1 MNSVSKFALSFVVIF
16 LLSFPVFSQSAYLPL
31 NQEYNRSI
39 QEALYSRNIRFHT
52 SVRPYNFRDVR
63 AAVHYDSIQ
72 SLLRMTRVMNK
83 KWKQKAWDKLFN
95 DDVITLYKKDFSLV
109 INPLMDF
116 SYGHDFVE
124 NKNVWI
130 NTRGLEVKGR
140 IGKNFTFYT
149 NFYENQ
155 GAFVNYIDTTI
166 RKLLVVPGQGRV
178 QYYLDSTGKHLYL
191 NGNGFDYSSATGYIS
206 FTAGK
211 HFMFQLGHGKNFLG
225 DGYRSLLLSDNAYA
239 NAYLKMEINFWHM
252 KYLVLYN
259 QYLDMSEDIPE
270 MGYARKYSTVHYL
283 SWAISK
289 RVNLS
294 FFDAI
299 IWQATDTL
307 GHYRGFDWQYLNPVI
322 FLRSVDL
329 GLGSP
334 DNALLGF
341 NLSVIVGKHN
351 VFYGQLQLDEFILK
365 EVMAHNG
372 FWANK
377 QAFQL
382 GFKTFEPFKIKNLYF
397 QTEYNYVRPYTYSE
411 AVERLNYGH
420 YNQPLA
426 HPFGANFWESVNF
439 VRYNYKRFFFNYE
452 FLYAIKGLD
461 PPGKNYGGDIYKSY
475 YTYVNTYGNY
485 VGQGIRTRVLYQNLS
500 ASFLINPAYNL
511 NFTVG
516 VVWRN
521 LHSDATNENTHYF
534 YIGLRTSLRNLYYD
548 F

>member
-1 MNSVSKFALSFVVIF
+1 MDRKIRFCFSLLILLFVSMPL
-16 LLSFPVFSQSAYLPL
+16 FSQSSYLPL
-31 NQEYNRSI
+31 NQEYNRSL
-39 QEALYSRNIRFHT
+39 QEALYSKDIRFHT

-63 AAVHYDSIQ
+63 AAVNYDSIQ
-72 SLLRMTRVMNK
+72 LLLRMNRVMEK

-109 INPLMDF
+109 VNPLMDF

-155 GAFVNYIDTTI
+155 GAFVNYIDTVI
-166 RKLLVVPGQGRV
+166 REKLVVPGQGRV
-178 QYYLDSTGKHLYL
+178 QYNIDSTGNLYL
-191 NGNGFDYSSATGYIS
+191 NGRGFDYSSATGYIS
-206 FTAGK
+206 FAAGK
-211 HFMFQLGHGKNFLG
+211 HFIFQLGHGKNFLG

-239 NAYLKMEINFWHM
+239 NAYFKMEITFWHM

-259 QYLDMSEDIPE
+259 QYLDMSENIPE
-270 MGYARKYSTVHYL
+270 IGYARKYSTVHYL

-341 NLSVIVGKHN
+341 NLSVVVGKHN
-351 VFYGQLQLDEFILK
+351 VFYGQLLLDEFILK

-382 GFKTFEPFKIKNLYF
+382 GFKTFELFKIKNLYF

-411 AVERLNYGH
+411 AVERINYGH

-439 VRYNYKRFFFNYE
+439 IRYNYKRFFFNYE
-452 FLYAIKGLD
+452 FLYSIKGLD

-475 YTYVNTYGNY
+475 YTYVNAYGNY
-485 VGQGIRTRVLYQNLS
+485 VGQGIRTRLLYQNLS

-511 NFTVG
+511 NFTMG

-521 LHSDATNENTHYF
+521 LHSDVTNENTHYF

>member
-1 MNSVSKFALSFVVIF
+1 MDRKIRFCFSLFILLFVSLPA
-16 LLSFPVFSQSAYLPL
+16 FSQSAYLPL
-31 NQEYNRSI
+31 NQEYNRSL
-39 QEALYSRNIRFHT
+39 QKALYSKNIRFHT
-52 SVRPYNFRDVR
+52 SIRPYAFQDVKI
-63 AAVHYDSIQ
+63 VVNYDSLQ
-72 SLLRMTRVMNK
+72 SLLRMNRVIEK
-83 KWKQKAWDKLFN
+83 KWKQKAWDKFFN
-95 DDVITLYKKDFSLV
+95 DDVITLYKKKFSLV
-109 INPLMDF
+109 MNPLMNF

-124 NKNVWI
+124 NKNVWV
-130 NTRGLEVKGR
+130 NTRGIEVKGR

-149 NFYENQ
+149 NYYENQ
-155 GAFVNYIDTTI
+155 GAFVNYIDTAI
-166 RKLLVVPGQGRV
+166 REKMVIPGQGRV

-191 NGNGFDYSSATGYIS
+191 NGKGFDYSSATGYIS
-206 FTAGK
+206 VTAGK

-239 NAYLKMEINFWHM
+239 NAYFKMEINFWHM

-259 QYLDMSEDIPE
+259 QYLDMHEDIPE
-270 MGYARKYSTVHYL
+270 IGYARKYSAVHYL

-341 NLSVIVGKHN
+341 NLRVIVGKHN
-351 VFYGQLQLDEFILK
+351 VFYGQLLLDEFILK
-365 EVMAHNG
+365 KVLAHSG

-382 GFKTFEPFKIKNLYF
+382 GFKTFDPFGIKNLYF
-397 QTEYNYVRPYTYSE
+397 QTEFNYVRPYTYSE
-411 AVERLNYGH
+411 AVERINYGH

-439 VRYNYKRFFFNYE
+439 IRYSCKRFFFNYE
-452 FLYAIKGLD
+452 FLYSIKGLD

-475 YTYVNTYGNY
+475 YTYVNAYGNY
-485 VGQGIRTRVLYQNLS
+485 VGQGIRTRLLYQNLS

-511 NFTVG
+511 NFTMGMVF
-516 VVWRN
+516 RN
-521 LHSDATNENTHYF
+521 LKSDVSTENTHYF
-534 YIGLRTSLRNLYYD
+534 YLGLRTSLRNLYYD

>member
-1 MNSVSKFALSFVVIF
+1 MDRKIRFCFSLFILLFVSLPA
-16 LLSFPVFSQSAYLPL
+16 FSQSAYLPL
-31 NQEYNRSI
+31 NQEYNRSL
-39 QEALYSRNIRFHT
+39 QKALYSKNIRFHT
-52 SVRPYNFRDVR
+52 SIRPYAFRDVN
-63 AAVHYDSIQ
+63 ALVNYDSLQ
-72 SLLRMTRVMNK
+72 SLLRMNRVIEK

-109 INPLMDF
+109 VNPLMNF
-116 SYGHDFVE
+116 SYGHDFVK

-130 NTRGLEVKGR
+130 NTRGIEVKGR
-140 IGKNFTFYT
+140 IGKAFTFYT

-155 GAFVNYIDTTI
+155 GIFVNYIDSFI
-166 RKLLVVPGQGRV
+166 RKNKVVPGQGRLHV
-178 QYYLDSTGKHLYL
+178 YLDSTGEHLYL
-191 NGNGFDYSSATGYIS
+191 GGKSFDYSSATGYIS
-206 FTAGK
+206 FRAGR
-211 HFMFQLGHGKNFLG
+211 FFSFQLGQGKNFLG
-225 DGYRSLLLSDNAYA
+225 DGYRSLLLSDNSFA
-239 NAYLKMEINFWHM
+239 NAYFKMEVNIWHI

-259 QYLDMSEDIPE
+259 QYLDLGEDIPE
-270 MGYARKYSTVHYL
+270 VGYARKYSTVHYL

-294 FFDAI
+294 LFDAI

-307 GHYRGFDWQYLNPVI
+307 GNYRGFDWQYLNPVI
-322 FLRSVDL
+322 FLRSVEFS
-329 GLGSP
+329 LGSP
-334 DNALLGF
+334 DNALLGV

-351 VFYGQLQLDEFILK
+351 VFYGQLLLDEFILK
-365 EVMAHNG
+365 KVMAHSG

-382 GFKTFEPFKIKNLYF
+382 GFKTFDLFGVKNLYL

-411 AVERLNYGH
+411 SVERINYGH

-452 FLYAIKGLD
+452 FLYSIKGLD

-475 YTYVNTYGNY
+475 YTYVNAYGNY
-485 VGQGIRTRVLYQNLS
+485 VGQGIRTRLLYQNFS

-511 NFTVG
+511 NFTMG
-516 VVWRN
+516 VVLRN
-521 LHSDATNENTHYF
+521 MSSNVSTENTRYF
-534 YIGLRTSLRNLYYD
+534 YIGLRTSLRDLYYD